1 MKGFWGA
8 SSASGSGNGS
18 SEIVRVG
25 PGLRAL
31 ALAVMRQAVEDA
43 QLDPDELKQGAT
55 AVTKRGDAKLNSL
68 RLLAWR
74 EEALDFLEGNGSRI
88 WLTVLGVEP
97 RVFQQAWEKIRVGLP
112 S

>member
-55 AVTKRGDAKLNSL
+55 AVTRRGDAKLQSL

-88 WLTVLGVEP
+88 WLAVLGVDHK
-97 RVFQQAWEKIRVGLP
+97 VFQGAWEKIRVSLP